1 MCEWNLKSHQ
11 IEKGFAHLP
20 STPPLFGFKI
30 FQNVNSVRVYLWV
43 LEVSLLTALPP
54 RALVPPVFLGP
65 HLVSSSNSPQL
76 MEMMHTLSPIRC
88 LVQKRDETSRPNWMV
103 FCCWRCLCFGW
114 FWAFHCG
121 VIDWLPLMDMK
132 SQNRS
137 TWDVLKRENRP
148 TCQPQLVSLP
158 DFWTTNSIES
168 CHVFIFVEGVNLK
181 ICWPGYPDGS
191 ESGRLYSHH
200 KIDGWF
206 LIFHFIPPGK

>member
-11 IEKGFAHLP
+11 NWERICSSSIHT
-20 STPPLFGFKI
+20 SI
-30 FQNVNSVRVYLWV
+30 VWVQNVNSVRVYLWV

-65 HLVSSSNSPQL
+65 HLVSSSNMGSSWRWC
-76 MEMMHTLSPIRC
+76 TRC
-88 LVQKRDETSRPNWMV
+88 LRSVAWEKFSSLSSGFWGVVFLGHRLGPKSSGETKRGQTGFDG
-103 FCCWRCLCFGW
+103 FFCWRCLCFGW
-114 FWAFHCG
+114 FFGAVHYG

-158 DFWTTNSIES
+158 DFWTTNSIER
-168 CHVFIFVEGVNLK
+168 CHVFI
-181 ICWPGYPDGS
+181 CWRG
-191 ESGRLYSHH
+191 ES
-200 KIDGWF
+200 
-206 LIFHFIPPGK
+206 